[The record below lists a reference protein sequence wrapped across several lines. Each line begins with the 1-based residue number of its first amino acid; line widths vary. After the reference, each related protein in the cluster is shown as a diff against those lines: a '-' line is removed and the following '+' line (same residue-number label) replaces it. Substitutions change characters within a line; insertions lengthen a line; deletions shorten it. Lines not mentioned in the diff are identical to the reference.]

1 MFGVHVLVLKAMEMR
16 KTEMTFSYYHL
27 FKEMV
32 YNAGETDIQGI
43 TRVETYD
50 DPPITSRCRFLY
62 TLELNSNSMA
72 HKDISF
78 ERKRSTFDY
87 CTQFVLSWD
96 SLNDNVAIRIP
107 SLKIY

>member
-50 DPPITSRCRFLY
+50 DPPITSRCRFCILLNLTVTQWHTKILASNESVLRLIIARNLY
-62 TLELNSNSMA
+62 
-72 HKDISF
+72 
-78 ERKRSTFDY
+78 
-87 CTQFVLSWD
+87 
-96 SLNDNVAIRIP
+96 
-107 SLKIY
+107 